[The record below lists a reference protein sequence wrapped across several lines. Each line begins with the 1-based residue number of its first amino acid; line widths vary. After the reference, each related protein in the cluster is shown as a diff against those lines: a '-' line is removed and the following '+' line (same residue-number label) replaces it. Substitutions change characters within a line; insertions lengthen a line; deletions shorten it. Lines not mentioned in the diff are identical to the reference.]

1 MSKKIKINNKKFI
14 RNIIIC
20 IIAWIVVSLILN
32 YAPGFKRDKY
42 VGITNLIINDE
53 DVTEKLKGSVY
64 IGKDGGIYLSKD
76 DIATIFDKNIYY
88 DEESST
94 IVTTSNTKTASFC
107 VAENQMIINGVK
119 QKLNSKVIQIDEVI
133 YIPISELELVYNISV
148 DYINETDVVVI
159 ENLNQ
164 GLIKAQVEE
173 NSKIKYK
180 PRLVSKKVG
189 EAQVGETVSC
199 YYTTSKGWR
208 LVRKEDGT
216 LGYVK
221 ANILAN
227 EYIVRQDFDDTIQTK
242 EINLNLT
249 DGTKFTL
256 YNSNNESTEIKI
268 RTLFNFGANGTIG
281 INQQNFEAGNEQIWA
296 TISNKGLEKQTN
308 EMIGNYKKRTDLIDT
323 IVNFVSKY
331 RIRGINIDFQKVI
344 EQNNFDR
351 FIIELTPRLR
361 ELGIT
366 TNVVLNSSFQET
378 NQIGIVD
385 YLINE
390 KGV

>member
-1 MSKKIKINNKKFI
+1 MKLNTKKFI

-20 IIAWIVVSLILN
+20 VIAWIVVSLILN

-42 VGITNLIINDE
+42 IGITNLILNDE
-53 DVTEKLKGSVY
+53 DITEKLKGSVY
-64 IGKDGGIYLSKD
+64 IGEEGGIYLSKD
-76 DIATIFDKNIYY
+76 DIAVIFDKNIYY

-119 QKLNSKVIQIDEVI
+119 QNLNSKVIQIDGVI
-133 YIPISELELVYNISV
+133 YIPISELELVYNILV
-148 DYINETDVVVI
+148 DYIKETDVVVI

-164 GLIKAQVEE
+164 GLIKAEVEE
-173 NSKIKYK
+173 DSKIKYK
-180 PRLVSKKVG
+180 PRLLSKKVG
-189 EAQVGETVSC
+189 EAQVGEVVSC

-208 LVRKEDGT
+208 LIRKEDGT

-227 EYIVRQDFDDTIQTK
+227 EYIVRQDFEDTIQTK
-242 EINLNLT
+242 EIDLNLN
-249 DGTKFTL
+249 DGTKFSL
-256 YNSNNESTEIKI
+256 YNANQEATELRI
-268 RTLFNFGANGTIG
+268 RTLFSFGANGTIG
-281 INQQNFEAGNEQIWA
+281 INQESYETNDELIWA

-308 EMIGNYKKRTDLIDT
+308 QMISNYKTRTELIDT
-323 IVNFVSKY
+323 IVSFVSKY
-331 RIRGINIDFQKVI
+331 KIKGINIDFKEVI
-344 EQNNFDR
+344 EQNIFDR

-366 TNVVLNSSFQET
+366 TNVILNNSFEET
-378 NQIGIVD
+378 NIIGIVD
-385 YLINE
+385 FLINE
-390 KGV
+390 KGE

>member
-1 MSKKIKINNKKFI
+1 MKLNTKKFM

-42 VGITNLIINDE
+42 EGITNLIINDE
-53 DVTEKLKGSVY
+53 DVTENLKGNVY
-64 IGKDGGIYLSKD
+64 IGEEGGVYLSKD
-76 DIATIFDKNIYY
+76 DIAGIFDKNIYY

-107 VAENQMIINGVK
+107 VAENQMVINGVK
-119 QKLNSKVIQIDEVI
+119 QNLNSKVMQIDGTI
-133 YIPISELELVYNISV
+133 YIPVSELELVYNISV
-148 DYINETDVVVI
+148 NYIEENDVVVI

-173 NSKIKYK
+173 EAKIKYK
-180 PRLVSKKVG
+180 PRLISKKVG
-189 EAQVGETVSC
+189 EVQIGETVSC

-208 LVRKEDGT
+208 LIRKEDGT

-221 ANILAN
+221 ANVLTN
-227 EYIVRQDFDDTIQTK
+227 EYIVRQDFDDTIETK
-242 EINLNLT
+242 QVELNLT
-249 DGTKFTL
+249 DGTRFSL
-256 YNSNNESTEIKI
+256 YNSNQEATEIKI
-268 RTLFNFGANGTIG
+268 RTLFSFGANGTIG
-281 INQQNFEAGNEQIWA
+281 INQENFETGDELIWA

-308 EMIGNYKKRTDLIDT
+308 QMISNYKTRTELIDT
-323 IVNFVSKY
+323 IVSFVSKY
-331 RIRGINIDFQKVI
+331 RIRGINIDFQDVV

-366 TNVVLNSSFQET
+366 TNVVLNNSFKET
-378 NQIGIVD
+378 SFVGIVD
-385 YLINE
+385 FLINE
-390 KGV
+390 KGE